1 MNNFFAGKVILAR
14 KCQIFDPVVRLLSR
28 LQLFSR
34 LQLSNEPIM
43 QMWTSKLAMSEVT
56 SYQYIG
62 DTGNQSNPSQR
73 KYFIRNSKLIY
84 FLAIV
89 CKTSTLGII

>member
-1 MNNFFAGKVILAR
+1 
-14 KCQIFDPVVRLLSR
+14 
-28 LQLFSR
+28 
-34 LQLSNEPIM
+34 M

>member
-1 MNNFFAGKVILAR
+1 
-14 KCQIFDPVVRLLSR
+14 
-28 LQLFSR
+28 
-34 LQLSNEPIM
+34 M
-43 QMWTSKLAMSEVT
+43 QMWTSKLAMSEFT

-73 KYFIRNSKLIY
+73 KYFILNSKLIY